1 MTSVDIT
8 ILIIAL
14 VLPLIIVTTF
24 TLSQK
29 LSAAPWLPLQDP
41 IILTTIKGP
50 FSMITFP
57 TIISELQRTATVEL
71 SKDA

>member
-1 MTSVDIT
+1 MKSVDIT

-24 TLSQK
+24 TLFQK
-29 LSAAPWLPLQDP
+29 LSAATWLPLQDP

-50 FSMITFP
+50 FSITFP
-57 TIISELQRTATVEL
+57 TIISELQRTVTAEL